1 LEMDD
6 KNLPLSLVNRVPI
19 REHLYL
25 FGYDIENQLNTMK
38 VTQIFVICGV
48 LDRVCAFLQMPLSI
62 SLISSRNL
70 VRDRIV

>member
-1 LEMDD
+1 MDN

-19 REHLYL
+19 RKDLYL

-48 LDRVCAFLQMPLSI
+48 LDRVCISLQMPLSI
-62 SLISSRNL
+62 SLISLRNL
-70 VRDRIV
+70 VRNRIV

>member
-1 LEMDD
+1 MDN

-19 REHLYL
+19 REDLYL

-48 LDRVCAFLQMPLSI
+48 LDRVCISLQMPLSI
-62 SLISSRNL
+62 SLISLRNL
-70 VRDRIV
+70 VRNRIV

>member
-1 LEMDD
+1 MDN

-19 REHLYL
+19 REDLYL

-48 LDRVCAFLQMPLSI
+48 LDRVCASLQMHLSI
-62 SLISSRNL
+62 FLISLRNL
-70 VRDRIV
+70 VRNRIV